1 VQHAVAIV
9 EVVHGTC
16 LARDCDVRYGPKP
29 RLSRA

>member
-16 LARDCDVRYGPKP
+16 LARDCDVRYGPKH
-29 RLSRA
+29 RVVS